1 MKIKKAQAGAISF
14 VLLAFILLVIV
25 VPAYIVFHGR
35 SVQLY
40 SSSASTLQEN
50 LYSSGLEAT
59 GDVRLTGV
67 VDSSNTAQIILSNR
81 GLVPKKIEY
90 ILVILGEEQRV
101 IRSTKVN
108 IELNPNTWIS
118 NALDLRDLCQQNGCN
133 NIVVLAITSDG
144 EIIKSRIY
152 TQEELTNIYREQNQT
167 AYLTAIQVL
176 PLQSVTGSTISQQLS
191 SGGLI
196 FNETQVALPTPE
208 LVQNGTFSGLGV
220 YKYLYTDDPTGKLKG
235 DAYVLNLFFSSVN
248 ITLNNIVAGNIFFGY
263 HPSRNDSFN
272 IMVTGDTV
280 SGSITIN
287 NNNPPNSWCDPSSKS
302 FRIKILGFKSFSPSY
317 VFSLTL
323 PNGVKANYTYPPDDP
338 FKLLYLSTKSS
349 EARLSLNGTAEAV
362 YIYCATQ
369 STKSFNYP
377 SSYEPYILLYR
388 TSNTTSG
395 LSILFTTEDV
405 NYGGVNDIND
415 LRKSPNSDFSVSPL
429 VLYFKPRNIIITNQ
443 AFSGLLINVKFRYHD
458 NELDYTNYDTALD
471 SEIFSISVVDSDG
484 NTIGGRI
491 FTLRELA
498 TTKITSPPL
507 TLPQTA
513 SIYVPLPSPQVA
525 GVKDYYLAIKIWDP
539 FLLNK
544 KGNNYANDLDLTLL
558 IESLVIIP
566 IS

>member
-35 SVQLY
+35 SAQLY
-40 SSSASTLQEN
+40 SSSVSTLQEN

-59 GDVRLTGV
+59 GDLRLTGV
-67 VDSSNTAQIILSNR
+67 VDSNNTAQIILSNR
-81 GLVPKKIEY
+81 GLVPKKVEY
-90 ILVILGEEQRV
+90 ILVMLGEEQRI

-118 NALDLRDLCQQNGCN
+118 NALDLSDLCQQNGCN

-144 EIIKSRIY
+144 EIIKSRVY
-152 TQEELTNIYREQNQT
+152 TQEELTNIYGEQNQT
-167 AYLTAIQVL
+167 AYLTAIPVF
-176 PLQSVTGSTISQQLS
+176 PLQSVTGSTLSQQLS

-196 FNETQVALPTPE
+196 YNETQVALPTLE

-220 YKYLYTDDPTGKLKG
+220 YKYISNVDPKSNTKR
-235 DAYVLNLFFSSVN
+235 DAYFLNLYYSSVN
-248 ITLNNIVAGNIFFGY
+248 ITLNNIMAGNIFFGY

-272 IMVTGDTV
+272 IMVTGDMV
-280 SGSITIN
+280 SGSIAIN
-287 NNNPPNSWCDPSSKS
+287 NTQLTSWCDLSSKS

-338 FKLLYLSTKSS
+338 SKLLYLSTSS
-349 EARLSLNGTAEAV
+349 SIAKLSLNGTAEAV
-362 YIYCATQ
+362 YVYCATQ
-369 STKSFNYP
+369 SNYP

-395 LSILFTTEDV
+395 FSILFTTEDV
-405 NYGGVNDIND
+405 YYGANDVNDQRTSD
-415 LRKSPNSDFSVSPL
+415 APNSDFSVSPL
-429 VLYFKPRNIIITNQ
+429 VLYFRPRNIIITNQ

-484 NTIGGRI
+484 NTIGGRS

-525 GVKDYYLAIKIWDP
+525 GVKEYYLAIKIWDP
-539 FLLNK
+539 FLLSK
-544 KGNNYANDLDLTLL
+544 KGNNYVNDLDLTLL

>member
-1 MKIKKAQAGAISF
+1 MKIKKAQVGAISF

-25 VPAYIVFHGR
+25 VPAYIVFHGH
-35 SVQLY
+35 SAQLY

-118 NALDLRDLCQQNGCN
+118 NALDLSDLCQQNGCN

-152 TQEELTNIYREQNQT
+152 TQEELTNIYGEQNQT
-167 AYLTAIQVL
+167 AYLTAIQVF
-176 PLQSVTGSTISQQLS
+176 PLQGVTGSTISQQLS

-248 ITLNNIVAGNIFFGY
+248 ITLNNIMAGNIFFGY

-272 IMVTGDTV
+272 IMVSGDTV

-287 NNNPPNSWCDPSSKS
+287 NNQLTRWCDSSSKS
-302 FRIKILGFKSFSPSY
+302 FRIKILGFKSFFPSY

-338 FKLLYLSTKSS
+338 SKLLYLSTSS
-349 EARLSLNGTAEAV
+349 SIAKLSLNGTAEAV
-362 YIYCATQ
+362 YVYCATQ
-369 STKSFNYP
+369 SNYP

-405 NYGGVNDIND
+405 YYGANDIND
-415 LRKSPNSDFSVSPL
+415 LRTSDAPNSDVSVSPL

-443 AFSGLLINVKFRYHD
+443 AFSGLLINVKFKYHD

-484 NTIGGRI
+484 NTVGGRS

-513 SIYVPLPSPQVA
+513 SIYVPLPSPQVV
-525 GVKDYYLAIKIWDP
+525 GVKEYYLAIKIWDP

-544 KGNNYANDLDLTLL
+544 KGGNYVNDLDLTLL

-566 IS
+566 VS

>member
-1 MKIKKAQAGAISF
+1 MKIMKAQAGAISF

-35 SVQLY
+35 SAQIY

-59 GDVRLTGV
+59 GDVRLAGV

-90 ILVILGEEQRV
+90 ILVMLGEEQRI

-118 NALDLRDLCQQNGCN
+118 NALDLSDLCQQNRCN

-152 TQEELTNIYREQNQT
+152 TQEELTNIYGEQNQT
-167 AYLTAIQVL
+167 AYLTAIQVF

-196 FNETQVALPTPE
+196 HNETQVALPTLE

-220 YKYLYTDDPTGKLKG
+220 YKYISKDEPTGKLKG
-235 DAYVLNLFFSSVN
+235 DAYVLNLYYSSVN
-248 ITLNNIVAGNIFFGY
+248 ITLNDIMAGNIFFGY

-280 SGSITIN
+280 SGSIKIN
-287 NNNPPNSWCDPSSKS
+287 NNNPLTSWCDSSSKS
-302 FRIKILGFKSFSPSY
+302 FRIKILGFKSFFPSY

-323 PNGVKANYTYPPDDP
+323 PNGVKINYTYPPDDP
-338 FKLLYLSTKSS
+338 SKLLYLSTSS
-349 EARLSLNGTAEAV
+349 SIAKLSLNGTAEAV
-362 YIYCATQ
+362 YVYCATQ
-369 STKSFNYP
+369 SNYP

-405 NYGGVNDIND
+405 YYGANDIND
-415 LRKSPNSDFSVSPL
+415 LRTKDAPNSDVSVSPL
-429 VLYFKPRNIIITNQ
+429 VLYFRPRNIIITNQ

-484 NTIGGRI
+484 NTIGGRS

-498 TTKITSPPL
+498 TTKITNPPL

-513 SIYVPLPSPQVA
+513 SIYVSLPSPQVA
-525 GVKDYYLAIKIWDP
+525 GVKEYYLAIKIWDP
-539 FLLNK
+539 FLLSK
-544 KGNNYANDLDLTLL
+544 KGNNYVNDLDLTLL

>member
-14 VLLAFILLVIV
+14 VLLGFILLVIV

-35 SVQLY
+35 SAQLY

-67 VDSSNTAQIILSNR
+67 VDNSNTAQIILSNR

-90 ILVILGEEQRV
+90 ILVMLGEEQRI

-118 NALDLRDLCQQNGCN
+118 NALDLSDLCQQNECN
-133 NIVVLAITSDG
+133 HIVVLAITSDG

-152 TQEELTNIYREQNQT
+152 TQEELTNIYGEQNQT
-167 AYLTAIQVL
+167 AYLTAIQVF

-191 SGGLI
+191 SGGI
-196 FNETQVALPTPE
+196 IHNETQVAFPTPE

-220 YKYLYTDDPTGKLKG
+220 YKYISTVDPKSNPNR
-235 DAYVLNLFFSSVN
+235 DAYVLNLFFYSVN
-248 ITLNNIVAGNIFFGY
+248 ITFNNLMAGNIFFGY

-287 NNNPPNSWCDPSSKS
+287 NTQLTSWCDPNSKS
-302 FRIKILGFKSFSPSY
+302 FRIKILGFRSFSPSY

-323 PNGVKANYTYPPDDP
+323 PNGVKINYTYPPDDP
-338 FKLLYLSTKSS
+338 SKLLYLSTSS
-349 EARLSLNGTAEAV
+349 SIAKLSLNGTAEAV
-362 YIYCATQ
+362 NVYCATQ
-369 STKSFNYP
+369 SNYP

-405 NYGGVNDIND
+405 YYGANDIND
-415 LRKSPNSDFSVSPL
+415 RRTSDAPNSDVSVSPL

-471 SEIFSISVVDSDG
+471 NEIFSISVVDSDG
-484 NTIGGRI
+484 NTIGGRS

-513 SIYVPLPSPQVA
+513 SIYIPLPSPQVA
-525 GVKDYYLAIKIWDP
+525 GVKEYYLAIKILDP

-544 KGNNYANDLDLTLL
+544 KGSNYVNDLDLTLL

-566 IS
+566 VS

>member
-1 MKIKKAQAGAISF
+1 MKIKKAQVGAISF

-25 VPAYIVFHGR
+25 VPAYIVFHGH
-35 SVQLY
+35 SAQLY

-118 NALDLRDLCQQNGCN
+118 NALDLSDLCQQNGCN

-152 TQEELTNIYREQNQT
+152 TQEELTNIYGEQNQT
-167 AYLTAIQVL
+167 AYLTAIQVF
-176 PLQSVTGSTISQQLS
+176 PLQGVTGSTISQQLS

-208 LVQNGTFSGLGV
+208 LVKNGTFSGLGV
-220 YKYLYTDDPTGKLKG
+220 YKYISNVDPKNNINR

-248 ITLNNIVAGNIFFGY
+248 ITLNNIMAGNIFFGY

-272 IMVTGDTV
+272 IMVSGDTV

-287 NNNPPNSWCDPSSKS
+287 NNQLTRWCDSSSKS
-302 FRIKILGFKSFSPSY
+302 FRIKILGFKSFFPSY

-338 FKLLYLSTKSS
+338 SKLLYLSTSS
-349 EARLSLNGTAEAV
+349 SIAKLSLNGTAEAV
-362 YIYCATQ
+362 YVYCATQ
-369 STKSFNYP
+369 SNYP

-405 NYGGVNDIND
+405 YYGANNIND
-415 LRKSPNSDFSVSPL
+415 RRTSDAPNSDVSVSPL

-443 AFSGLLINVKFRYHD
+443 AFSGLLINVKFKYHD

-484 NTIGGRI
+484 NTVGGRS

-513 SIYVPLPSPQVA
+513 SIYVPLPSPQVV
-525 GVKDYYLAIKIWDP
+525 GVKEYYLAIKIWDP

-544 KGNNYANDLDLTLL
+544 KGGNYVNDLDLTLL

-566 IS
+566 VS